1 MSQVEVLLLKSYML
15 KSKVSSQSR
24 PSPFIDSS
32 LKSATMGFHQAALTG
47 LLLCSQLVSPSS
59 STPLTPRHETLDFKG
74 PLTVEAAGIA
84 NIHISYTLPL
94 SGPLSLHSGSCSSP
108 LTHSKEFHHH
118 QIGSTAVGD
127 HPFAK
132 RHVGWEDQ
140 RPERFVWVVPEAA
153 HDGGCL
159 FAYSGKDLVGRSEPV
174 TVMKRKSR
182 RNGIVLG
189 EIGDAEGPWFDGVEY
204 LSAKEP
210 HETFVAEAK
219 TKSIGILGA
228 GMSGLMSAVSLVPHG

>member
-1 MSQVEVLLLKSYML
+1 M
-15 KSKVSSQSR
+15 KSKVTFQSQ
-24 PSPFIDSS
+24 PGTFVDTS
-32 LKSATMGFHQAALTG
+32 LKSATMCILQTTLKG
-47 LLLCSQLVSPSS
+47 LLLYSQLISLSS

-94 SGPLSLHSGSCSSP
+94 SGPLSLHYGSCSSP
-108 LTHSKEFHHH
+108 LSHPKESHHH
-118 QIGSTAVGD
+118 KIGSTAVGD

-132 RHVGWEDQ
+132 QHVGWEDQ
-140 RPERFVWVVPEAA
+140 RPERFVWLVPEVA

-159 FAYSGKDLVGRSEPV
+159 FAYSGNDVVGRSEPV
-174 TVMKRKSR
+174 TVMSRKSR
-182 RNGIVLG
+182 RHGIVLG

-210 HETFVAEAK
+210 HKTFVAKAK

-228 GMSGLMSAVSLVPHG
+228 GMSGLMSAVSLVPHGRFIG